1 MTIKPTPSQ
10 VETEIVTRGIGGI
23 DPEQILRTKPHMA
36 GMDMFTDKNTE
47 VWVDLGRRDAGTDG
61 AFTSGGP
68 FISIAAN
75 SGDPDQTLDYDAIKL
90 VGALALAIG
99 DLRKVREAQA

>member
-1 MTIKPTPSQ
+1 
-10 VETEIVTRGIGGI
+10 
-23 DPEQILRTKPHMA
+23 
-36 GMDMFTDKNTE
+36 

-75 SGDPDQTLDYDAIKL
+75 SGDPDQTLDYDEEDAIKL